1 MSFKQFIYQ
10 LSIISLF
17 IIALIYLA
25 GLYSN
30 DWASNSRLGYFSIIF
45 FVLLLI
51 ITFLIAQKSS
61 QSSNK
66 QLFTGIILLSVL
78 SKLFLSI
85 GLVFW
90 YHKIFH
96 PSGPLFLV
104 PFFLVYIIYTI
115 FESRFMIKL
124 GKDDA
129 KRKSIPSSSK

>member
-10 LSIISLF
+10 LSIISLL

-25 GLYSN
+25 GLFSN
-30 DWASNSRLGYFSIIF
+30 DWARNSSLSYFSIIF

-66 QLFTGIILLSVL
+66 QLFTGIIMLSVL

-90 YHKIFH
+90 YHKLFH
-96 PSGPLFLV
+96 PIGPLFLV